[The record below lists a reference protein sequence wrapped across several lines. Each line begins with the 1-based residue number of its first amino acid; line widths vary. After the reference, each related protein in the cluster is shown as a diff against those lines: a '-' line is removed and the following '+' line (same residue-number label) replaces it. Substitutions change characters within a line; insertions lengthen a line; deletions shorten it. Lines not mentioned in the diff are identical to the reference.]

1 MATITVRLDDNLK
14 SNFANTCDE
23 LGLDMTTAFTIFA
36 KKVSREKRIPFEISI
51 EPFYSESNTKALR
64 ESIDQLN
71 NGKVIFK
78 TMEELEKM
86 EK

>member
-36 KKVSREKRIPFEISI
+36 KKVSREKRIPFDISI
-51 EPFYSESNTKALR
+51 EPFYSESNMKALK

>member
-51 EPFYSESNTKALR
+51 EPFYSESNMKALR